1 MYLLY
6 GVSHDVLRRILLVY
20 KTKVCVRECAQVR
33 ERDREGERGRRGGE
47 GGGLERERE
56 SARARMRI
64 IRT

>member
-47 GGGLERERE
+47 GGGVRERER
-56 SARARMRI
+56 ARARECE
-64 IRT
+64 